1 MKAVLLAA
9 GFGTRLRPITDSI
22 PKCLV
27 PIGDKPLLGHWLDSL
42 FEAGIDSVLI
52 NLHYRSDQVRKY
64 VATRVDKDKLFLAEE
79 SELLG
84 TAGTIRENR
93 TYLDGDQSLI
103 IHADNFCNANL
114 TDFIQAHYSRPKN
127 TDLTMM
133 TFVSDQPSQCGIVET
148 DKLGVVTAFHEKVE
162 DPPSNLANGAVYV
175 FEPSVIDFICSTPVG
190 EIRDIS
196 NDVLPRFLGKINTW
210 PVNDFF
216 IDIGTPSNLEKARRV
231 LDQKN
236 H

>member
-1 MKAVLLAA
+1 VKAVLLAA

-42 FEAGIDSVLI
+42 FNAGMSSVLV

-64 VATRVDKDKLFLAEE
+64 VATRIDKDKIFLVEE

-103 IHADNFCNANL
+103 IHADNFCNVNL
-114 TDFIQAHYSRPKN
+114 ADFIQAHYSRPKN

-148 DKLGVVTAFHEKVE
+148 NNLGVVTAFHEKVE
-162 DPPSNLANGAVYV
+162 HPPSNLANGAVYI
-175 FEPSVIDFICSTPVG
+175 FEPSVIDFICSAPNDD
-190 EIRDIS
+190 IRDIS

-216 IDIGTPSNLEKARRV
+216 IDIGTPPNLEIARRV